1 MELPAM
7 SAATTEFETSARN
20 KLRLMR
26 QRGSYDKRA
35 VYDILDAALLCNVGY
50 VIDGQPYVTP
60 TAFWREGNLLYW
72 HGSSASRALANQSKD
87 IPVCLTVSHVDGL
100 VVARSGF
107 HSSINYR
114 SVMAFGH
121 ARVIEDLATKR
132 RAMDVYQNRFL
143 PHRAESNRASTD
155 KELMATKVL
164 EMDIDQ
170 ASAKV
175 RIGQPVDDEE
185 DYGLPI
191 WAGVVSF
198 KTVVSEILPD
208 PKNLP
213 GAVPPTC
220 VEAYRPGERLDD
232 TLRSIY
238 DGDRMV
244 THGR

>member
-1 MELPAM
+1 M
-7 SAATTEFETSARN
+7 SEAVTEFEVTARN
-20 KLRLMR
+20 KLKLMR
-26 QRGSYDKRA
+26 QRGRYDKQT
-35 VYDILDAALLCNVGY
+35 VYDILDAALLCNIGY

-87 IPVCLTVSHVDGL
+87 IPVCFTVSHVDGL

-107 HSSINYR
+107 HSSVNYR

-121 ARVIEDLATKR
+121 ARIVEDMEIKR
-132 RAMDVYQNRFL
+132 RAMDVYQNRFV
-143 PHRAESNRASTD
+143 PGRTEGNRQSTD
-155 KELMATKVL
+155 KELKVTKLL

-175 RIGQPVDDEE
+175 RIGQPVDDDE
-185 DYGLPI
+185 DYALPI
-191 WAGVVSF
+191 WAGVIGF
-198 KTVVSEILPD
+198 KTVIEEIRPD

-213 GAVPPTC
+213 DVPVPHGVDAYKPGA
-220 VEAYRPGERLDD
+220 RLDE

-238 DGDRMV
+238 DGNQII
-244 THGR
+244 THAK